1 MPLIHD
7 NPWLVSQLI
16 QAALDSENKL
26 SKKGQAAPAQEQPV
40 ATGLKSI
47 LNNLRNQI
55 NPGSDST
62 GAISHETSGADVFSH
77 NMDSMGDLVQWLA
90 NNGTRVGGKAI
101 VYAGN
106 VARPG
111 EEYGYFK
118 IEPGTEILV
127 RDNPARPDRGNA
139 SLVGFWINPEAL
151 KNYLVS
157 LQEDEKL
164 KTNVMLQVQLLKLIQ
179 DANKQLDLD
188 VSEQYKAP
196 EKTLPD
202 TQVLDTVVKDMDPQ
216 QWFNPG
222 NVPLTIGDL
231 KDATTFNAWLSKN
244 SISIKVGERR
254 MMINHPEFDRCA
266 ILKILNQRV
275 KYTSDRAQTAEA
287 KQVAVVYGQK
297 IKALAVEVQC
307 DLGAQPQQPGQEKP
321 GDQGGGLAAASP
333 QILQKL
339 SSLRPFNAQ
348 YISFPEIKKFVDLY
362 ATYANDPTVTQL
374 AGNINQ
380 YMDTAKNQYFGTD
393 TLQINNIDNSRFK
406 ALLKNPSTGG
416 GSAAMPACNLLY
428 DVVVY
433 AGQLYQRL
441 VFSLQTV
448 AQDPERG
455 KYIDYRSMQQ
465 QITPGGPQQTN
476 VTTLHD
482 LSESLMREWMARR

>member
-1 MPLIHD
+1 MSKLIYD
-7 NPWLVSQLI
+7 NPWLVERLL
-16 QAALDSENKL
+16 QAGSDSEKKI
-26 SKKGQAAPAQEQPV
+26 SKQGQAAPAESPV
-40 ATGLKSI
+40 AAGLKSI
-47 LNNLRNQI
+47 LANLYSQI
-55 NPGSDST
+55 SPTQDST
-62 GAISHETSGADVFSH
+62 GGISHETSGADVFSH

-118 IEPGTEILV
+118 IEPGTEIV
-127 RDNPARPDRGNA
+127 VPITRNDRTT
-139 SLVGFWINPEAL
+139 VGFWINPEAL

-157 LQEDEKL
+157 LQADEKL
-164 KTNVMLQVQLLKLIQ
+164 KTNVMFQVQLLKLIQ

-231 KDATTFNAWLSKN
+231 KDATAFNAWLSKN

-297 IKALAVEVQC
+297 IKTLAAEVQC

-321 GDQGGGLAAASP
+321 GGQGGGLAAASP
-333 QILQKL
+333 QILQEL
-339 SSLRPFNAQ
+339 SSLKPFNSQ
-348 YISFPEIKKFVDLY
+348 YISFPEIGKFLQLY
-362 ATYANDPTVTQL
+362 GQYANDPSVSELINRLNTGINVFKSYTTGSDTIQL
-374 AGNINQ
+374 YNL
-380 YMDTAKNQYFGTD
+380 TTD
-393 TLQINNIDNSRFK
+393 QFK
-406 ALLKNPSTGG
+406 AMLKS
-416 GSAAMPACNLLY
+416 GSYATLAADQLY
-428 DVVVY
+428 EIIMY

-441 VFSLQTV
+441 VNSLQTI
-448 AQDPERG
+448 AQDPNRG
-455 KYIDYRSMQQ
+455 KYIDYRAMQQ
-465 QITPGGPQQTN
+465 QVTPGGPQLTN
-476 VTTLHD
+476 VTTLNRLRFNIKQEVD
-482 LSESLMREWMARR
+482 SKR